1 MPSSFI
7 KDPDAT
13 LDYTVE
19 WGEWLGDGDT
29 VSTATWTVPDD
40 LTAEDQATGTTSAT
54 VTVSGGTAGQTYALT
69 CRVTT
74 AAGLTDDRTIH
85 ITVRQR

>member
-40 LTAEDQATGTTSAT
+40 LTAETGHRDDVGDHPSP
-54 VTVSGGTAGQTYALT
+54 
-69 CRVTT
+69 
-74 AAGLTDDRTIH
+74 AAPPGRPTP
-85 ITVRQR
+85 